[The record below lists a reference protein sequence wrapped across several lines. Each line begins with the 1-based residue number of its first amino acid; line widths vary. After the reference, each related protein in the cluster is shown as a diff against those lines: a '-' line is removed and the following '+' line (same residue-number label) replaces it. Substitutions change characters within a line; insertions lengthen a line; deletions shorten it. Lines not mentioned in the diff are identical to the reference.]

1 VTVSDIII
9 WTFVE
14 FFLSLPQNYMP
25 MQPKIKKCL
34 YLINLLERKGA
45 MTLKE
50 INECYQYSSIYEG
63 DNILPRTFLR
73 YKDFIE
79 VNFPCYIEYNAR
91 TGKYELHRHK
101 ALYGEDDSLFDYLLS
116 AYHIEGMTELALK
129 HREKIVL
136 TDAPTGVENVQIIL
150 EAIDKKR
157 GIECDYYSFN
167 KKSIKQQKLIPYF
180 LRTWENRWYLVAEP
194 DNHHHGQSVF
204 ALERMDNIRLTE
216 EKMLPSKNITA
227 EEYFEGCFGVNHSDD
242 QKPERILI
250 KVYSTQVEYIKALP
264 LHESQKEIEATDEWS
279 IFEYRL
285 VPCYNFYQ
293 QLLWHREKLEV
304 LEPQNV
310 RDEIKNSIK
319 KMLEHYT

>member
-1 VTVSDIII
+1 M
-9 WTFVE
+9 
-14 FFLSLPQNYMP
+14 LML
-25 MQPKIKKCL
+25 PKIKKCL

-50 INECYQYSSIYEG
+50 INDCYQYSSICEG
-63 DNILPRTFLR
+63 DKIIPRTFLR

-129 HREKIVL
+129 HRDKIML
-136 TDAPTGVENVQIIL
+136 TEAPTGVENVQMIL
-150 EAIDKKR
+150 EAIDKKK
-157 GIECDYYSFN
+157 GILCDYYSYN
-167 KKSIKQQKLIPYF
+167 KKSVKQQKLIPYF

-194 DNHHHGQSVF
+194 DNHHHGLSVF

-216 EKMLPSKNITA
+216 EKMLPSKKITA
-227 EEYFEGCFGVNHSDD
+227 DEYFDGSFGVNHSDD

-250 KVYSTQVEYIKALP
+250 KVYSTQVEYIRALP
-264 LHESQKEIEATDEWS
+264 IHESQKEIETTGEWS

-293 QLLWHREKLEV
+293 QLLWHREKIEL
-304 LEPQNV
+304 LEPMYV
-310 RDEIKNSIK
+310 RDEMK
-319 KMLEHYT
+319 KVLESMIAKYK

>member
-1 VTVSDIII
+1 M
-9 WTFVE
+9 
-14 FFLSLPQNYMP
+14 L
-25 MQPKIKKCL
+25 PKIRKCL

-63 DNILPRTFLR
+63 DNIIPRTFLR

-129 HREKIVL
+129 HREKIML
-136 TDAPTGVENVQIIL
+136 SDAPTGVENVQMIL
-150 EAIDKKR
+150 EAIDKKK
-157 GIECDYYSFN
+157 GIVCDYYSFN
-167 KKSIKQQKLIPYF
+167 KKTKKSHVMIPYF
-180 LRTWENRWYLVAEP
+180 LRTWEQRWYLAAELN
-194 DNHHHGQSVF
+194 NHHHGIAIF
-204 ALERMDNIRLTE
+204 ALERMDNLSLTE
-216 EKMLPSKNITA
+216 EKMTPTHNITVD
-227 EEYFEGCFGVNHSDD
+227 EYFDGCFGANHSDE

-250 KVYSTQVEYIKALP
+250 KVYSTQVEYVKALP
-264 LHESQKEIEATDEWS
+264 IHESQKEIETTDEWS

-304 LEPQNV
+304 IEPQYV
-310 RDEIKNSIK
+310 RDEIKITIQ
-319 KMLEHYT
+319 KMLEHY

>member
-1 VTVSDIII
+1 
-9 WTFVE
+9 
-14 FFLSLPQNYMP
+14 
-25 MQPKIKKCL
+25 
-34 YLINLLERKGA
+34 

-63 DNILPRTFLR
+63 DNIIPRTFLR

-129 HREKIVL
+129 HREKIML
-136 TDAPTGVENVQIIL
+136 TEAPTGVENVQAIL
-150 EAIDKKR
+150 EAIDKKK
-157 GIECDYYSFN
+157 GIVCDYYSFN
-167 KKSIKQQKLIPYF
+167 KKTKKEHVLIPYF
-180 LRTWENRWYLVAEP
+180 LRTWEQRWYLAAEP
-194 DNHHHGQSVF
+194 DNHHHGISIF
-204 ALERMDNIRLTE
+204 ALERMEDIKLTE
-216 EKMLPSKNITA
+216 NKMHPSNKITA
-227 EEYFEGCFGVNHSDD
+227 EEYFDGSFGVNHSDD
-242 QKPERILI
+242 QKPEMIRI
-250 KVYSTQVEYIKALP
+250 KVYGAQVEYVRALP
-264 LHESQKEIEATDEWS
+264 IHESQKEIEATSEWS

-304 LEPQNV
+304 IEPSAIREELKSTLQ
-310 RDEIKNSIK
+310 
-319 KMLEHYT
+319 KMLSNYGK

>member
-1 VTVSDIII
+1 M
-9 WTFVE
+9 
-14 FFLSLPQNYMP
+14 L
-25 MQPKIKKCL
+25 PKIRKCL

-63 DNILPRTFLR
+63 DNIIPRTFLR

-129 HREKIVL
+129 HREKIML
-136 TDAPTGVENVQIIL
+136 SDAPTGVENVQIIL
-150 EAIDKKR
+150 EAIDQKK
-157 GIECDYYSFN
+157 GIVCDYYSFN
-167 KKSIKQQKLIPYF
+167 KKTKKSHVMIPYF
-180 LRTWENRWYLVAEP
+180 LRTWEQRWYLAAELN
-194 DNHHHGQSVF
+194 NHHHGIAIF
-204 ALERMDNIRLTE
+204 ALERMDNLSLTE
-216 EKMLPSKNITA
+216 EKMTPTHNITVD
-227 EEYFEGCFGVNHSDD
+227 EYFDGCFGANHSDE
-242 QKPERILI
+242 QKPERIII
-250 KVYSTQVEYIKALP
+250 KVYNTQVEYVKALP
-264 LHESQKEIEATDEWS
+264 IHESQKEIETTDEWS

-304 LEPQNV
+304 LEPQYV
-310 RDEIKNSIK
+310 RDEIKIAIQ
-319 KMLEHYT
+319 KMLEHY

>member
-1 VTVSDIII
+1 M
-9 WTFVE
+9 
-14 FFLSLPQNYMP
+14 L
-25 MQPKIKKCL
+25 PKIRKCL

-50 INECYQYSSIYEG
+50 INECYQYSSLYEG
-63 DNILPRTFLR
+63 DDIIPRTFLR

-129 HREKIVL
+129 HREKIML
-136 TDAPTGVENVQIIL
+136 TEAPTGVENVQMIL
-150 EAIDKKR
+150 EAIDKKK
-157 GIECDYYSFN
+157 GILCDYYSYN
-167 KKSIKQQKLIPYF
+167 KKSVKQQKLIPYF

-216 EKMLPSKNITA
+216 EKMLPSKKITA
-227 EEYFEGCFGVNHSDD
+227 DEYFDGSFGVNHSDD

-250 KVYSTQVEYIKALP
+250 KVYSTQVEYIRALHI
-264 LHESQKEIEATDEWS
+264 HESQKEIETTGEWS

-293 QLLWHREKLEV
+293 QLLWHREKIEL
-304 LEPQNV
+304 LEPMYV
-310 RDEIKNSIK
+310 RDEMK
-319 KMLEHYT
+319 KVIETMIAKYK